1 MRAQSVFDIFG
12 VAWDILVPGRTR
24 RHRNLIYWPAYHSVM
39 VSTNQ
44 AMPVQGDGEL
54 LGETPIEATVVT
66 SAVKVMVPTE
76 QSRQFALRLPFNKN

>member
-1 MRAQSVFDIFG
+1 
-12 VAWDILVPGRTR
+12 
-24 RHRNLIYWPAYHSVM
+24 M